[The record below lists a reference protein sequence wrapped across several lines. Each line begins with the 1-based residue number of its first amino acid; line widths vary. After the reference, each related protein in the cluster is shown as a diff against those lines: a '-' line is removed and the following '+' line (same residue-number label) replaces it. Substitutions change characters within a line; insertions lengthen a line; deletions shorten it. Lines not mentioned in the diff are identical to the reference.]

1 MSDEINQWRDKLV
14 ECRSSDRYR
23 LNQQLNKI
31 IQRAK
36 SGKPFDRDLKQF
48 TDKLECSRQQVIS
61 RQNSI
66 PVIQYPEELP
76 IAERRED
83 ISNAIAKHQV
93 VVIAGETGSGKTTQ
107 LPKICLELGRGVA
120 GMIGHTQPRRIAA
133 RTVASRIAEE
143 LTQPLGQTV
152 GYQVRFNETS
162 SENTLVK
169 LMTDGILLAEIQHD
183 RYLNKY
189 DTIIIDE
196 AHERSLNIDF
206 LLGYL
211 KNILPKRPDLKVIIT
226 SATIDVER
234 FSRHF
239 NDAPVIEVSGRTYP
253 VELEYVPAQEERDL
267 AQLVLDTVEHIL
279 ALPRPGGKSGDI
291 LVFHSG
297 EREIRE
303 TANVLRKAQ
312 LRDLEV
318 VPLYARLSLSEQ
330 TKVFKPHRGIRV
342 VLATNVAETSLTVP
356 GIRYVID
363 PGTARVSRYSY
374 RTKVQRLPIEA
385 ISQASANQRKGRC
398 GRISEGVCFR
408 LYSEE
413 DFTARSEFTDPEI
426 IRTNLASVIL
436 QMLRLRIGDI
446 RDFPFVDAPDQ
457 RLINDGYNLLQELQA
472 VNSKGELTATGQQLC
487 RIQADPK
494 MGRMLIS
501 ASKEGALRE
510 ALIIVS
516 ALSVQD
522 PRDRPSDKQQA
533 ADEKHRQWQDKESD
547 FVTLVNLWEHFELQ
561 RQELSRNQFEKYCR
575 QHFVSPLRMREWRDL
590 HHQLHGACRELKLI
604 ENKQP
609 ASYESVHRSLL
620 SGLLGN
626 IGFQRAS
633 DEGGSNED
641 QLNKGSSSDDKAS
654 KHKRRDI
661 REFSGARNRKFYVFP
676 GSGLNKKPPRWLMA
690 AEMIETSRLFSHY
703 NAKIDPDWLSS
714 LASHLVKKS
723 YSEPHYSVRNGQVM
737 AYEKQTLYGLAIV
750 EKRCCGYGKIDP
762 VISREI
768 FIRSALV
775 EGEYRGK
782 GDFFKHNQKLQES
795 LEDIESRTRRRDVLV
810 DDQVMF
816 DFYSERIP
824 LDIVNLAGFEH
835 WRKQQESGEAEG
847 EIKGGIKGSSRL
859 LYMDEA
865 LLSQSNTSGLDE
877 SQFPDHIAW
886 QGTCYPLSYHF
897 EPGHSED
904 GVSVT
909 VPVSILHQVPLYRF
923 DWLVPG
929 MLRDK
934 CIALVKSLPK
944 SLRRNFVPV
953 PDYVDRALASM
964 KPDDISLM
972 EALGSRL
979 KHLAGVTIS
988 EQDWQKVS
996 LENIYSLNI
1005 KLIDEQGKLL
1015 TMSRDLAE
1023 LKANYR
1029 GRVADSIAQTSH
1041 VSIEQEN
1048 VDSWDFGELPE
1059 IYSIEQQ
1066 GLSIRTYPALVL
1078 ERGQEKD
1085 QINLRLLDNPNAAF
1099 NKTVVGLGSLYQKV
1113 YPESAKYLRKQLL
1126 KGLDLQLKSAAL
1138 PGKGVLIPLII
1149 EMAYRQTLLESKP
1162 IPRSSDDFSEYYKE
1176 GKGQIVS
1183 VANEI
1188 ESLIITMLPLL
1199 SEIRK
1204 TLKKQNLM
1212 AVHAVADINQQLAYL
1227 LAPEY
1232 LASVPMEWFQHY
1244 PRYLK
1249 AILIRLEKLPLNP
1262 KKDKESLSIL
1272 NKLEQRLADFSYDW
1286 SDLPLSTQLEVWKHR
1301 FMLQEYRVSLFS
1313 QQLKTVFPISDKRID
1328 GHWKELANLISSYH
1342 S

>member
-1 MSDEINQWRDKLV
+1 MSDEINQWRDKLA

-31 IQRAK
+31 LQRAK

-48 TDKLECSRQQVIS
+48 TDKLERSRQQVIS
-61 RQNSI
+61 RQASI

-76 IAERRED
+76 IAERRGD
-83 ISNAIAKHQV
+83 ISEAIAKHQV

-107 LPKICLELGRGVA
+107 LPKICLELGRGVM

-143 LTQPLGQTV
+143 LAQPLGQTV

-253 VELEYVPAQEERDL
+253 VEVEYIPSQEERDL
-267 AQLVLDTVEHIL
+267 AQSVLETVEHIL
-279 ALPRPGGKSGDI
+279 TLPKQGGQPSDI

-312 LRDLEV
+312 LRNLEV

-330 TKVFKPHRGIRV
+330 TKVFKSHRGIRV

-457 RLINDGYNLLQELQA
+457 RLINDGFNLLQELQA
-472 VNSKGELTATGQQLC
+472 VNKKGELTSIGQQLC

-494 MGRMLIS
+494 MGRMLLT

-510 ALIIVS
+510 ILIIVA

-533 ADEKHRQWQDKESD
+533 ADEKHRQWKDKESD
-547 FVTLVNLWEHFELQ
+547 FVTLVNLWQHFEQQ
-561 RQELSRNQFEKYCR
+561 RQDLSRNQFEKYCR
-575 QHFVSPLRMREWRDL
+575 QNFVSPLRMREWRDL
-590 HHQLHGACRELKLI
+590 HHQLHGACRELKLT

-609 ASYESVHRSLL
+609 AGYEAVHRSLL

-626 IGFQRAS
+626 IGFQRA
-633 DEGGSNED
+633 DEEVEGDS
-641 QLNKGSSSDDKAS
+641 QNKP
-654 KHKRRDI
+654 KRRGQA
-661 REFSGARNRKFYVFP
+661 EFSGARNRKFYVFP

-703 NAKIDPDWLSS
+703 NAKIDPDWLPS
-714 LASHLVKKS
+714 LASHLVKKN

-737 AYEKQTLYGLAIV
+737 AYEKQTLYGLPIV
-750 EKRCCGYGKIDP
+750 EKRRCGYGKIDP
-762 VISREI
+762 VLSREI

-782 GDFFKHNQKLQES
+782 GNFFKHNQKLQES
-795 LEDIESRTRRRDVLV
+795 LQDIESRTRRRDVLV

-824 LDIVNLAGFEH
+824 SDVVNLAGFEH
-835 WRKQQESGEAEG
+835 WRKQQENRESEG
-847 EIKGGIKGSSRL
+847 GLKDSSRL
-859 LYMDEA
+859 LYMDEE
-865 LLSQSNTSGLDE
+865 LLSQGQAGGLDE
-877 SQFPDHIAW
+877 SQFPDHISW
-886 QGTCYPLSYHF
+886 QGTRYPLSYHF

-934 CIALVKSLPK
+934 CIALIKSLPK

-964 KPDDISLM
+964 KPEDISLM
-972 EALGSRL
+972 EALGCRL
-979 KHLAGVTIS
+979 KALSGVTIS
-988 EQDWQKVS
+988 EQDWQQVN
-996 LENIYSLNI
+996 LESIYSLNI

-1048 VDSWDFGELPE
+1048 VESWDFGELPE

-1066 GLSIRTYPALVL
+1066 GLSIRTYPALLL
-1078 ERGQEKD
+1078 ERGKEKD
-1085 QINLRLLDNPNAAF
+1085 QINLRLLDNPNTAL
-1099 NKTVVGLGSLYQKV
+1099 NKTVVGLGALYQQV

-1126 KGLDLQLKSAAL
+1126 KGLDLQLKSAVL
-1138 PGKGVLIPLII
+1138 PGKGILIPLII
-1149 EMAYRQTLLESKP
+1149 DMAYRQALLESRP
-1162 IPRSSDDFSEYYKE
+1162 IPRSSGDFDKSYKE
-1176 GKGQIVS
+1176 GKSQIVS

-1188 ESLIITMLPLL
+1188 ESLIVTMLPLL

-1204 TLKKQNLM
+1204 TLKKQSLTAM
-1212 AVHAVADINQQLAYL
+1212 HAVTDINQQLTYL
-1227 LAPEY
+1227 FSPEY
-1232 LASVPMEWFQHY
+1232 LVSVPIEWLRNY

-1249 AILIRLEKLPLNP
+1249 AIQNRLEKLPLNP
-1262 KKDKESLSIL
+1262 KQDKESWMVLD
-1272 NKLEQRLADFSYDW
+1272 KLEQRLADFSYDW
-1286 SDLPLSTQLEVWKHR
+1286 SDLPLSTQSEVWKHR

-1328 GHWKELANLISSYH
+1328 GHWKGLASLISSYH
-1342 S
+1342 SDVGSNA

>member
-1 MSDEINQWRDKLV
+1 MSDEINQWRGKLA
-14 ECRSSDRYR
+14 ECRSSDRYH
-23 LNQQLNKI
+23 LNQQFNKI
-31 IQRAK
+31 AQRAK
-36 SGKPFDRDLKQF
+36 SGKLFDRDLKQF
-48 TDKLECSRQQVIS
+48 TDKLERSRQQVIN
-61 RQNSI
+61 RQDSI
-66 PVIQYPEELP
+66 PVIQYPEESP
-76 IAERRED
+76 IAERREE

-107 LPKICLELGRGVA
+107 LPKICLELGRGAA

-133 RTVASRIAEE
+133 RTVANRIAEE
-143 LTQPLGQTV
+143 LAQPLGQTV
-152 GYQVRFNETS
+152 GYQVRFSETS

-211 KNILPKRPDLKVIIT
+211 KNILPKRPDLKVIVT

-253 VELEYVPAQEERDL
+253 VEVEYIPAQEERDL
-267 AQLVLDTVEHIL
+267 AQSVLDTVMHIL
-279 ALPRPGGKSGDI
+279 TLPKQGGQSSDI

-312 LRDLEV
+312 PRDLEV

-374 RTKVQRLPIEA
+374 RTKVQRLPTEA

-398 GRISEGVCFR
+398 GRISKGVCFR

-413 DFTARSEFTDPEI
+413 DFAARSEFTDPEI

-446 RDFPFVDAPDQ
+446 RDFPFVDVPDQ
-457 RLINDGYNLLQELQA
+457 RLINDGFNLLQELQA
-472 VNSKGELTATGQQLC
+472 VNKKGELTSIGQQLC
-487 RIQADPK
+487 GIQADPK
-494 MGRMLIS
+494 MGRMLLA

-510 ALIIVS
+510 VLIIVS

-533 ADEKHRQWQDKESD
+533 ADEKHRQWRDKESD
-547 FVTLVNLWEHFELQ
+547 FVTLVNLWEHFEQQ
-561 RQELSRNQFEKYCR
+561 RQDLSRNQFEKYCR
-575 QHFVSPLRMREWRDL
+575 QSFVSPLRMREWRDL
-590 HHQLHGACRELKLI
+590 HHQLHGACRELKLT

-609 ASYESVHRSLL
+609 ANYEAVHRSLL

-626 IGFQRAS
+626 IGFQRSS
-633 DEGGSNED
+633 DEEDDEGSNK
-641 QLNKGSSSDDKAS
+641 Q
-654 KHKRRDI
+654 KRRGLP
-661 REFSGARNRKFYVFP
+661 EFSGARNRKFYVFP

-703 NAKIDPDWLSS
+703 NAKIDPDWLPS

-737 AYEKQTLYGLAIV
+737 AYEKQTLYGLSIV
-750 EKRCCGYGKIDP
+750 EKRRCGYGKIDP
-762 VISREI
+762 VLSREI

-795 LEDIESRTRRRDVLV
+795 LQDIESRTRRRDVLV
-810 DDQVMF
+810 DDQVIF
-816 DFYSERIP
+816 DFYSDRIP
-824 LDIVNLAGFEH
+824 SDVVNLAGFEH
-835 WRKQQESGEAEG
+835 WRKQQENRESEG
-847 EIKGGIKGSSRL
+847 GLKDSSRL
-859 LYMDEA
+859 LYMDEE
-865 LLSQSNTSGLDE
+865 LLSQGHAGGLDE
-877 SQFPDHIAW
+877 SQFPDHISW
-886 QGTCYPLSYHF
+886 QGTRYPLSYHF

-909 VPVSILHQVPLYRF
+909 VPVSILHQVPLYSF

-934 CIALVKSLPK
+934 CIALVKALPK

-953 PDYVDRALASM
+953 PDYVDKALASM

-972 EALGSRL
+972 EALGCRL
-979 KHLAGVTIS
+979 KALSGVTIS
-988 EQDWQKVS
+988 EQDWQQVN
-996 LENIYSLNI
+996 LESIYFLNI

-1029 GRVADSIAQTSH
+1029 GRVVDSIAQTSH

-1048 VDSWDFGELPE
+1048 VESWDFGELPE

-1066 GLSIRTYPALVL
+1066 GLSIRTYPALLL
-1078 ERGQEKD
+1078 ERGKEKD
-1085 QINLRLLDNPNAAF
+1085 QINLRLLDNPNTAL
-1099 NKTVVGLGSLYQKV
+1099 NKTVVGLGALYQQV

-1149 EMAYRQTLLESKP
+1149 DMAYRQALLESKP
-1162 IPRSSDDFSEYYKE
+1162 IPRSSGDFDKSYKE
-1176 GKGQIVS
+1176 GKSQIVS
-1183 VANEI
+1183 VADEI
-1188 ESLIITMLPLL
+1188 ESLIVTMLPLL

-1204 TLKKQNLM
+1204 TLKKQNLT
-1212 AVHAVADINQQLAYL
+1212 ATHGVKDINQQLTYL
-1227 LAPEY
+1227 FSPEY
-1232 LASVPMEWFQHY
+1232 LANVPIEWLKHY

-1249 AILIRLEKLPLNP
+1249 AIQYRLEKLPLNP
-1262 KKDKESLSIL
+1262 KKDKELWITL
-1272 NKLEQRLADFSYDW
+1272 DRLEQRLTDFTYNW
-1286 SDLPLSTQLEVWKHR
+1286 SDLSLSTQTEVWKHR

-1313 QQLKTVFPISDKRID
+1313 QQLKTAFPISDKRINR
-1328 GHWKELANLISSYH
+1328 HWKDLASLISSYH
-1342 S
+1342 SDVGANA